1 MLRRWVLPGVLTALV
16 ALLFTVP
23 PNPVAAQDGD
33 AAEVDASRTLAERY
47 APIVVVKQQQ
57 ADCDRRGEAFVPAPV
72 DIVLDNPEVLLRQ
85 VGHADP
91 VIMRAPGA
99 SDLFGLGEGF
109 YLDFPGISLAPECI
123 YERDFRRYAA
133 GVPVTVYAHVA
144 QQADRPGTLALQYWF
159 YWYYNDWNN
168 THESD
173 WEGIQL
179 LFEASS
185 AAEALTVEPIGV
197 GYSQHE
203 GGERAGWNDSQLER
217 EGNRPVVYSSAG
229 SHASYFSSSVFLG
242 RSASEGFGCDDTTGP
257 SLRTDPVAVLV
268 PAEVDDPD
276 DPFAWVAFGGRW
288 GERQVG
294 PYNGPTGMS
303 TKDRWTRPIDWHD
316 QLRDSSVK
324 VPAGEGRT
332 ASTVRAFCS
341 VVEWGS
347 VQVIA
352 TKLSPVRTLATV
364 AVVFLLA
371 RTAVR
376 RTGWSR
382 VAVLPVRARRRAGE
396 ILRATPRLYRRR
408 PAAFALIGLIYL
420 PVSLVVAGAVQM
432 MQAAPVFGPL
442 FELGG
447 ERGTLSVLLVLVA
460 GGVANAYA
468 YSAVSVAVARQ
479 VATLDEHAPV
489 SGATSLREAWALWH
503 PLLTAVLRITLIV
516 VALLLS
522 VVGIPFAIWFL
533 VRYQFVGQ
541 IVGFEGRGGTS
552 ALRRSGQL
560 VRGRWA
566 HTALVVAV
574 INGVVLLLS
583 ATAGLLILV
592 IVNGFPLWMFAV
604 TVNIVASLI
613 VPLAAIA
620 QTLLYGD
627 AVAEDH
633 DLAAA
638 PTEPASEHVV
648 VVEGAAAPA
657 IPHAHS

>member
-1 MLRRWVLPGVLTALV
+1 VLAALV
-16 ALLFTVP
+16 VSLFTVAP
-23 PNPVAAQDGD
+23 HPVAAQDRD
-33 AAEVDASRTLAERY
+33 AAEVDAGRALAERY

-57 ADCDRRGEAFVPAPV
+57 DECDRRGEAFFPAPA

-85 VGHADP
+85 VGQGDP

-99 SDLFGLGEGF
+99 ADLFGLGEGF
-109 YLDFPGISLAPECI
+109 YLDFPGISLSPDCI
-123 YERDFRRYAA
+123 YERDFRRYTA

-144 QQADRPGTLALQYWF
+144 QQADRPDKLALQYWF

-179 LFEASS
+179 LFDASS
-185 AAEALTVEPIGV
+185 AAEALTVEPISV

-203 GGERAGWNDSQLER
+203 GGERADWNDSRLER
-217 EGNRPVVYSSAG
+217 EGSRPVVYSSAG
-229 SHASYFSSSVFLG
+229 SHASYLSSAVFLG

-268 PAEVDDPD
+268 PTEVDGPD

-288 GERQVG
+288 GERQAG

-303 TKDRWTRPIDWHD
+303 TKERWTRPVDWHET
-316 QLRDSSVK
+316 LRDSSVT
-324 VPAGEGRT
+324 VPAGESRA

-347 VQVIA
+347 VQVID
-352 TKLSPVRTLATV
+352 TKVSPLRTLATV
-364 AVVFLLA
+364 AIVLLLA
-371 RTAVR
+371 RTVVR

-396 ILRATPRLYRRR
+396 IIRVAPRLYRQR
-408 PAAFALIGLIYL
+408 PAAFALIGLIYV
-420 PVSLVVAGAVQM
+420 PVSVVIAGAVTL
-432 MQAAPVFGPL
+432 MQKAPVFGPL

-447 ERGTLSVLLVLVA
+447 ERGTLSVFLVLVA
-460 GGVANAYA
+460 GGVANTYA

-479 VATLDEHAPV
+479 VAALDEHEPV
-489 SGATSLREAWALWH
+489 SGAASLREAWAMWH
-503 PLLTAVLRITLIV
+503 PLLTALLRITLIV
-516 VALLLS
+516 VALLVS

-541 IVGFEGRGGTS
+541 VVGLEGRGGTS

-566 HTALVVAV
+566 HTAVVVAA
-574 INGVVLLLS
+574 INGVVLLL
-583 ATAGLLILV
+583 AAAVGLLILV
-592 IVNGFPLWMFAV
+592 VANGFPLWMFAV
-604 TVNIVASLI
+604 TVNLVASLI

-627 AVAEDH
+627 AVAEHH

-638 PTEPASEHVV
+638 AAEPASDQVGV
-648 VVEGAAAPA
+648 PGAAVAPGVS
-657 IPHAHS
+657 PAHR